1 MLCAQVTPK
10 AAPEESPMAKEL
22 RTILE
27 ALVIA
32 QKSFDF
38 SGPVPDDS
46 EVRALVLVLVMVV
59 LVPLAA
65 TNCRPCCCCVASA
78 ALLPT
83 FCCRF
88 RFCWPS
94 VPWIS

>member
-22 RTILE
+22 RAILE

-46 EVRALVLVLVMVV
+46 EVRAWLTCRLVV
-59 LVPLAA
+59 
-65 TNCRPCCCCVASA
+65 
-78 ALLPT
+78 
-83 FCCRF
+83 
-88 RFCWPS
+88 
-94 VPWIS
+94 

>member
-1 MLCAQVTPK
+1 
-10 AAPEESPMAKEL
+10 MAKEL

-46 EVRALVLVLVMVV
+46 EVRALVLVLVMVMVV
-59 LVPLAA
+59 LVPLLL
-65 TNCRPCCCCVASA
+65 PPPPLLPLP
-78 ALLPT
+78 ALLLLLLLRCVRCAAACVLLPL
-83 FCCRF
+83 
-88 RFCWPS
+88 S
-94 VPWIS
+94 LLLAVDAVD

>member
-46 EVRALVLVLVMVV
+46 EVRAWLTCRLVV
-59 LVPLAA
+59 
-65 TNCRPCCCCVASA
+65 
-78 ALLPT
+78 
-83 FCCRF
+83 
-88 RFCWPS
+88 
-94 VPWIS
+94 

>member
-1 MLCAQVTPK
+1 
-10 AAPEESPMAKEL
+10 MAKEL

-59 LVPLAA
+59 LLPLLLL
-65 TNCRPCCCCVASA
+65 PPPLLPLP
-78 ALLPT
+78 ALLLLLLLRCVRCAAACVLLPLS
-83 FCCRF
+83 RLLA
-88 RFCWPS
+88 
-94 VPWIS
+94 VDAVD

>member
-1 MLCAQVTPK
+1 
-10 AAPEESPMAKEL
+10 MAKEL

-46 EVRALVLVLVMVV
+46 EGRALVLVMVMLV
-59 LVPLAA
+59 L
-65 TNCRPCCCCVASA
+65 
-78 ALLPT
+78 ALLVLLLLPPPLLPLPALPLLLPV
-83 FCCRF
+83 F
-88 RFCWPS
+88 RCAAAYVLLPLS
-94 VPWIS
+94 LLLAVDAVD